1 MFIICEVT
9 PVGFEPTTPRLKV
22 ECIYQ
27 LSYEVVVHPEGFEPT
42 TLALKVRYSSHLSYE
57 CI

>member
-1 MFIICEVT
+1 MKELFIICEVT

-27 LSYEVVVHPEGFEPT
+27 LSYEVNSAPDRIRTYDSRIKSAV
-42 TLALKVRYSSHLSYE
+42 L
-57 CI
+57 